1 MKLQDAKLAWLPPE
15 IPRSVD
21 WIPANVRTPAGSEFD
36 GFLDYDLAPHTR
48 GVYEAF
54 DDPTIRE
61 IHLCWATRNMKTT
74 TFISLAIFAAVH
86 CPRPMAF
93 GSCDE
98 MSVDRTIDE
107 QIYPMLESCA
117 ATRSQLLPPAK
128 RGRDSIRLDR
138 CRIRKA
144 FGGSK
149 ASVAGYPA
157 CYVFLNEVDKWPQKK
172 SSEADTVRGFRQRAK
187 GYPFESKVMTESTPG
202 ELETSRIWSV
212 VTSPNTDV
220 RRFWVPCPHCRE
232 YQTLVF
238 EQIKWEK
245 NHGKSEVLLA
255 ERTAW
260 YECAHC
266 KKKILNEDRPAMMRG
281 GKWLSDGQT
290 IDQAG
295 KIHGSPKVVSPI
307 VAFAYLGT
315 EYSLLVS
322 GWGTQAAA
330 FLECGHDPE
339 KLRDFTNSNRAL
351 PWDPKPV
358 KIEANQLAELLGSEE
373 PRGRAPAWS
382 VFLTQGVD
390 VQEGGELFKWHTVA
404 WGLHG
409 RAAVIDWGYCVG
421 LEEIENR
428 LLRGTSPHADGG
440 LPLRPIFTLVDS
452 GDGNVTEAVYALCR
466 RMSAS
471 GVRVLPCKGSSTSG
485 FPEAYKL
492 SNLEEDDR
500 PGNRR
505 RKIHAGGVALCV
517 VNTERSQQWL
527 ERQLSGLTRDQE
539 DRLTIP
545 AEAMLDFE
553 YLDELANECKTH
565 GRWIKRG
572 PNDFRDALRY
582 AWAAANMVTNHG
594 KYWDRLPERKQSGS
608 ARGEHASRER
618 KANPFTTGG
627 GREWHG

>member
-54 DDPTIRE
+54 DDPNIRE
-61 IHLCWATRNMKTT
+61 IYLCWATRNMKTT
-74 TFISLAIFAAVH
+74 TLISLAIFAAVH

-98 MSVDRTIDE
+98 MSIDRTIDE
-107 QIYPMLESCA
+107 QIFPMLERCE
-117 ATRSQLLPPAK
+117 ATRRQLPPVAK
-128 RGRDSIRLDR
+128 RSRDCVRLDR

-157 CYVFLNEVDKWPQKK
+157 CYVFLNEVDKWPQRK

-187 GYPFESKVMTESTPG
+187 GYPFESKILAESTPG
-202 ELETSRIWSV
+202 EMETSRIWSV
-212 VTSPNTDV
+212 VTSPNADV
-220 RRFWVPCPHCRE
+220 RRFYVPCPHCRE

-260 YECAHC
+260 YECLHC
-266 KKKILNEDRPAMMRG
+266 RKKIQNEDRPAMMRS

-315 EYSLLVS
+315 EYSLLIS
-322 GWGTQAAA
+322 GWGQQAAA

-351 PWDPKPV
+351 PWDPKPTKV
-358 KIEANQLAELLGSEE
+358 EPNQIADTLGSAADT
-373 PRGRAPAWS
+373 RGRAPEWA

-390 VQEGGELFKWHTVA
+390 VQEGGELFKWQTVA
-404 WGLHG
+404 WGLFG
-409 RAAVIDWGYCVG
+409 RCAVVDWGYCVG
-421 LEEIENR
+421 VDAIEAHLTR
-428 LLRGTSPHADGG
+428 SLTPHADGG
-440 LPLRPIFTLVDS
+440 PPLRPLYSLVDS
-452 GDGNVTEAVYALCR
+452 GDGNVTEAVYSLCR
-466 RMSAS
+466 RLAAN
-471 GVRVLPCKGSSTSG
+471 GVRAIPCKGSSRE
-485 FPEAYKL
+485 FPEAFRLSKL
-492 SNLEEDDR
+492 DDDS
-500 PGNRR
+500 GNRR
-505 RKIHAGGVALCV
+505 RKIFAGGVALCL
-517 VNTERSQQWL
+517 VNSERSQQWL
-527 ERQLSGLTRDQE
+527 ERHLNGSTKE
-539 DRLTIP
+539 HPDRLTIP
-545 AEAMLDFE
+545 AEAMLDFDL
-553 YLDELANECKTH
+553 LDELANECKTH

-572 PNDFRDALRY
+572 PNDFRDCLRY
-582 AWAAANMVTNHG
+582 AWAAANIVTNHG
-594 KYWDRLPERKQSGS
+594 KFWDRLPERKPVSV
-608 ARGEHASRER
+608 AGESSPARER
-618 KANPFTTGG
+618 KQNPFTTGG
-627 GREWHG
+627 GREWRNV